1 MFLEND
7 IRYVEGYGKADE
19 HVQLKPQEIKF
30 AEQLVETLSEDFE
43 PSKYR
48 NNFPGELKTACG
60 NRKPPI
66 RLHLSGTVETT
77 KAAAWRTKGLLPFPA
92 TIRGVITGCTS
103 FAPIMVTD

>member
-1 MFLEND
+1 MFLENE

-48 NNFPGELKTACG
+48 NTFQANLKPLG

-66 RLHLSGTVETT
+66 RLHLSGTV
-77 KAAAWRTKGLLPFPA
+77 
-92 TIRGVITGCTS
+92 
-103 FAPIMVTD
+103 